1 MKPFSVGLLLA
12 AAGCSHIAQDVRPPV
27 APESYRAMGS
37 AQRDTLEMPTTG
49 APERAWLETFG
60 APGLIASVEE
70 ALRAN
75 PDLQRIKAVRDR
87 ARASAKAAFG
97 PRVPSIDFGLGTGRT
112 SAPDALGSRAA
123 FNVANG
129 DLAASWEVDIWGRVR
144 DNYRSADASADAAQ
158 ADYFATRLSIAGL
171 TGRAWVNLIEAAGQA
186 KLTLEDAEARAR
198 TQEQTERRYDQGVA
212 ESLDVRT
219 ARAAAA
225 SARATADAA
234 REAAFIAARRLEA
247 LLGRYPGGIMAAEQ
261 DIPQLGALAPAGSPD
276 LLLARRPD
284 VAAAEARMIAA
295 GFQVNAARKALLPR
309 FTLRVVGSTSGDG
322 LRDITSLEGAIAQIA
337 LGMMAPI
344 FEGGSLRAQVQA
356 SKADAYAAAY
366 NYAST
371 AINAWEEVENA
382 IGQDATLA
390 NQEQALRQAAEEAS
404 AAEELTKR
412 DYTRGVATI
421 FDLVQAQAQ
430 RINAQRSLLSV
441 RAARASNRIR
451 YHVALGGGAESGPF
465 GATPLEARE
474 ETGA

>member
-1 MKPFSVGLLLA
+1 MKPLSVGLLLV
-12 AAGCSHIAQDVRPPV
+12 AAGCTHVAKDVRPPI
-27 APESYRAMGS
+27 APESFRAVGL
-37 AQRDTLEMPTTG
+37 AQPDAPEQALAA
-49 APERAWLETFG
+49 APERAWLDSFA
-60 APGLIASVEE
+60 APGLVAAVDE

-75 PDLQRIKAVRDR
+75 PDLQRISAVRDR
-87 ARASAKAAFG
+87 ARAGAKAAFG
-97 PRVPSIDFGLGTGRT
+97 PRLPSVDFGLGTGRT
-112 SAPDALGSRAA
+112 SAPTGFGNRSA

-129 DLAASWEVDIWGRVR
+129 DLTASWEVDIWGRVR
-144 DNYRSADASADAAQ
+144 DNYRAADASADAAQ

-171 TGRAWVNLIEAAGQA
+171 TGRAWIDVIEAAGQA

-198 TQEQTERRYDQGVA
+198 TQSQTERRYDRGVA

-225 SARATADAA
+225 SARATADAS
-234 REAAFIAARRLEA
+234 REAALIAARRLEA
-247 LLGRYPGGIMAAEQ
+247 LLGRYPGGELAPGV
-261 DIPQLGALAPAGSPD
+261 DIPQLGPLPPAGSPTV
-276 LLLARRPD
+276 LLARRPD
-284 VAAAEARMIAA
+284 VAAAEARLIAA

-322 LRDITSLEGAIAQIA
+322 LRDITSLEGAIAQVA

-344 FEGGSLRAQVQA
+344 FEGGTLRAQVKA
-356 SKADAYAAAY
+356 AKADAYAAAY
-366 NYAST
+366 DYVST
-371 AINAWEEVENA
+371 AIGAWEEVENA

-390 NQEQALRQAAEEAS
+390 VQEEALRAAAEEAS

-451 YHVALGGGAESGPF
+451 YHIALGGGAETGAL
-465 GATPLEARE
+465 GATPAEARE